1 MICTTGGHS
10 LSLSEMTVWQFRFDK
25 KRLTNHIFGKQDKE
39 YLLEA
44 NRTLGKKY
52 IKLAHIMVA
61 GGGVGCPVE
70 IVRLISAAGRPGRG
84 PCPKPPATRCRSLLL
99 AR

>member
-1 MICTTGGHS
+1 MICTTRGRS
-10 LSLSEMTVWQFRFDK
+10 LSLSEMTVNLGSIKAAYKSYIR
-25 KRLTNHIFGKQDKE
+25 KQDKE

-61 GGGVGCPVE
+61 GAGIGCPVE
-70 IVRLISAAGRPGRG
+70 IVRPISAAGRLGRG
-84 PCPKPPATRCRSLLL
+84 PGTKPPAVRCRTLLL

>member
-1 MICTTGGHS
+1 MIGTTRGGS
-10 LSLSEMTVWQFRFDK
+10 LSLSEMTMCQFRLDK
-25 KRLTNHIFGKQDKE
+25 KRLTNHIFEKQDRE

-61 GGGVGCPVE
+61 GRGVGCSVE
-70 IVRLISAAGRPGRG
+70 IVKLISAAGRPGRG
-84 PCPKPPATRCRSLLL
+84 P
-99 AR
+99 